1 MQTSKFV
8 CALSKLAQ
16 SITNMARRK
25 TEENTQRTYTTWP
38 ENSEKIFSFDKGR
51 KGRCYHFSAEDPIR
65 RKGAY

>member
-1 MQTSKFV
+1 MRTLNLV
-8 CALSKLAQ
+8 RALSKLAQ

-38 ENSEKIFSFDKGR
+38 ENSEKIFSFDKGI
-51 KGRCYHFSAEDPIR
+51 KGRCYHFASENPIR

>member
-1 MQTSKFV
+1 MRISKLV
-8 CALSKLAQ
+8 RALSNLAQ

-38 ENSEKIFSFDKGR
+38 ENSEKIFSFDKRG
-51 KGRCYHFSAEDPIR
+51 KGRCYHFASEDPIR